1 MEQVSSITSVTAT
14 DFISKRSVAWIC
26 HASDGVSLG
35 INGSLLFVSCSFW
48 HAVQLFVN
56 SSMSSLIFRPVYRFT
71 CNHSL
76 FYQFL
81 GDLGVVVLGCHR
93 SCSLE

>member
-1 MEQVSSITSVTAT
+1 MEQASSITSVTAI
-14 DFISKRSVAWIC
+14 DFISKRSVAWIF

-35 INGSLLFVSCSFW
+35 INGSLLFMSCSFW

-56 SSMSSLIFRPVYRFT
+56 SSMIFRPVYRFT

-76 FYQFL
+76 CYQFL

-93 SCSLE
+93 SCSLV